1 MRPKCE
7 PEQTNPFTVERLI
20 GIVVDLVKG
29 LGLRCS
35 RLAPA
40 SGPVEIVTLAVD
52 FPTLVDARHR
62 FDAAAED
69 LRVQTGDRQTR
80 TTSEGS

>member
-1 MRPKCE
+1 MRPKCD

-20 GIVVDLVKG
+20 GIVVDLIKR
-29 LGLRCS
+29 LGLRCF

-40 SGPVEIVTLAVD
+40 SGPAEIVTLAVD
-52 FPTLVDARHR
+52 FSTLVDARDR

-69 LRVQTGDRQTR
+69 LWVKTSERQTR
-80 TTSEGS
+80 TTSEGP

>member
-1 MRPKCE
+1 MRPKCD

-20 GIVVDLVKG
+20 GIVVDLIKR

-40 SGPVEIVTLAVD
+40 SGPAEIVTLAVD
-52 FPTLVDARHR
+52 FSTLVDARDR

-69 LRVQTGDRQTR
+69 LWVKTSERQTR
-80 TTSEGS
+80 TTSEGP

>member
-1 MRPKCE
+1 MRRKCE
-7 PEQTNPFTVERLI
+7 PEQTNLFTVEGLI
-20 GIVVDLVKG
+20 GIVVHLIKG

-40 SGPVEIVTLAVD
+40 SGPAEIVTLAVD
-52 FPTLVDARHR
+52 FPTLVDARRR

-69 LRVQTGDRQTR
+69 LRVQTSERQTR